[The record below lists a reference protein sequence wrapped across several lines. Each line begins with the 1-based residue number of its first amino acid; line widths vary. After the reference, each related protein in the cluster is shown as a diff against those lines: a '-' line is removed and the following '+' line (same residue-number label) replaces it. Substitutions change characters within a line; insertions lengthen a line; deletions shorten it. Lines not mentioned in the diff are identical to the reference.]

1 MAISELE
8 DTLDQI
14 IKTAKEIN
22 EQLEHKNKH
31 PNAISLKDLS
41 HYCTDR
47 LLEST
52 DSTEQFICF
61 FLSSLIDS
69 FFSNMGGDTPYD
81 DELQNVRVS
90 FYANMS
96 GILMKLGEEIK
107 KENREG
113 LVDCLSKAL
122 NDYVNKIN
130 QLNTN
135 YKLKKESYYAL

>member
-14 IKTAKEIN
+14 FKTAKEIN
-22 EQLEHKNKH
+22 EQLEHKDKH

-47 LLEST
+47 LLESK

-81 DELQNVRVS
+81 EELQNIRVS
-90 FYANMS
+90 FYSNLS

-107 KENREG
+107 KENRDG

-130 QLNTN
+130 QLNIN
-135 YKLKKESYYAL
+135 Y